1 MNMLQ
6 SHRRSGRRRTA
17 PKRFEDETFV
27 SGAIDRY
34 QHCYDANR
42 PGKYDRIN
50 GHENHYTSS
59 RGHKF
64 TTLEWRVAQGRITQ
78 KIVLRDFTE
87 SLLEFSSIWRDM
99 GHVLPGA
106 IVSHIG
112 GFLRISNVDK
122 ALVAD
127 DDEFI
132 VGDDS
137 DVEEAQPKKWS
148 CSGLP
153 MDDDSDEEEWDSG
166 DETEEDGEWN
176 SEAEDIQAEESDEED
191 DVPTHDGW
199 NHRWGCPPLSKTDL
213 KQYKK

>member
-17 PKRFEDETFV
+17 PKRFEDEVFI

-42 PGKYDRIN
+42 TGKYDQIN
-50 GHENHYTSS
+50 GHEDYYTSR

-64 TTLEWRVAQGRITQ
+64 TTIEWNERGKYRIH
-78 KIVLRDFTE
+78 KRDFSE

-99 GHVLPGA
+99 GRVLPGA

-112 GFLRISNVDK
+112 GFLRISDVDK

-137 DVEEAQPKKWS
+137 DVEEAQPKKWR

-153 MDDDSDEEEWDSG
+153 MDDESEEEEWDSG

-176 SEAEDIQAEESDEED
+176 SDEEEEEEVQDDQED

-199 NHRWGCPPLSKTDL
+199 NHRWGCPPLSKKDL

>member
-6 SHRRSGRRRTA
+6 PHRRSGRRRTA
-17 PKRFEDETFV
+17 PKRFQDEKFV

-42 PGKYDRIN
+42 SGKYDHIN
-50 GHENHYTSS
+50 GHENYYTSS

-64 TTLEWRVAQGRITQ
+64 TTIEWNDRGKYRIH
-78 KIVLRDFTE
+78 KRDFTE

-99 GHVLPGA
+99 GRVLPGTL
-106 IVSHIG
+106 VSQIG
-112 GFLRISNVDK
+112 EYLRISNTDK

-137 DVEEAQPKKWS
+137 DVEESQPKKWS

-153 MDDDSDEEEWDSG
+153 MDDESEEEEWDSG

-176 SEAEDIQAEESDEED
+176 SDEEEEEEQDDEED

-199 NHRWGCPPLSKTDL
+199 NHRWGCPPLSKKDL
-213 KQYKK
+213 KKYKK

>member
-6 SHRRSGRRRTA
+6 PHRRSGRRRTA

-42 PGKYDRIN
+42 AGKYDHIN
-50 GHENHYTSS
+50 GHENYYTSS

-64 TTLEWRVAQGRITQ
+64 TTIEWRVAQGRITQ

-99 GHVLPGA
+99 GRVLPGA
-106 IVSHIG
+106 LVSRIG
-112 GFLRISNVDK
+112 EYLRISDTDK

-132 VGDDS
+132 VGDNS
-137 DVEEAQPKKWS
+137 DIEEA
-148 CSGLP
+148 LP
-153 MDDDSDEEEWDSG
+153 VDHESEEEWDSG

-176 SEAEDIQAEESDEED
+176 SDEEEEEEQDEEEED

-199 NHRWGCPPLSKTDL
+199 NHRWGCPPLSKEDL
-213 KQYKK
+213 KKYKK